1 MPSYNVHEA
10 KTNLSQL
17 LKRVEQGEE
26 IVIMRNSEPVAKLVR
41 CGRPKRQKTQLG
53 WAAGQVK
60 ETPGWEKAM
69 TREEA
74 ERFLGFR

>member
-10 KTNLSQL
+10 KSNLSQL

-26 IVIMRNSEPVAKLVR
+26 IVIMRNGEPLAKLVR
-41 CGRPKRQKTQLG
+41 CGRPKRRKTQLG

-69 TREEA
+69 TKEEA